1 MRSIGV
7 ERLLNI
13 EGGGGGKV
21 QNIVGGG
28 GKMGWGANLSSA
40 VN

>member
-13 EGGGGGKV
+13 EGGGGG
-21 QNIVGGG
+21 QGSEYCGGG
-28 GKMGWGANLSSA
+28 GQDGVGGKPFVGC
-40 VN
+40 